1 MKSVTFRVFKIE
13 STEKSIK
20 AAQLRQALSERMV
33 TAKDIGKRLM
43 RLNEKNPDSDSDV
56 LSSFADAA
64 ASKYFYGAIMRFTL
78 AKNVPAIPNDFLNLP
93 EVKETELEVPEEL
106 KGKLLCRYVYHILVT
121 DDYIVTD
128 LNKEYSITR
137 LEKYIN
143 YLLLS
148 TTYDFVP
155 CVRSNV
161 IKLSDIKNIVF
172 KNPAIHREKENLQID
187 IDLKDKIIEF
197 IKQLFPTMD
206 TLDEVMNDN
215 IISAKMMLSFNR
227 PEDML
232 EEDYENKL
240 AYVLKP
246 VSDPDLVSI
255 GMVKGREIKGSHIL
269 FTEIKDFETEQI
281 SNEDYIKAMKEVLVS
296 YEKTLK

>member
-1 MKSVTFRVFKIE
+1 MIE
-13 STEKSIK
+13 NAEKSIK
-20 AAQLRQALSERMV
+20 AAQLRQALSERMD

-43 RLNEKNPDSDSDV
+43 HLNEKNPDSDSDV
-56 LSSFADAA
+56 LSSFADAV

-93 EVKETELEVPEEL
+93 EVKESELEVPQEL

-143 YLLLS
+143 YLLLG

-155 CVRSNV
+155 CVMSNV

-172 KNPAIHREKENLQID
+172 KNPAIPREDLKID
-187 IDLKDKIIEF
+187 LDLKDKIREF
-197 IKQLFPTMD
+197 VKQLFPTMD

-215 IISAKMMLSFNR
+215 IISAKMMVSFNR
-227 PEDML
+227 PGDML

-255 GMVKGREIKGSHIL
+255 GMVKGREIKGSNIL
-269 FTEIKDFETEQI
+269 FTESKDFETEQI
-281 SNEDYIKAMKEVLVS
+281 SDEDYIKAMKEVLCS
-296 YEKTLK
+296 YEKTLKQ

>member
-13 STEKSIK
+13 NAEKSIK
-20 AAQLRQALSERMV
+20 TAQLREALSERMK
-33 TAKDIGKRLM
+33 TAQDIGKRLM
-43 RLNEKNPDSDSDV
+43 HLNDKNPDSDSDV

-93 EVKETELEVPEEL
+93 EVKETELEVPQEL
-106 KGKLLCRYVYHILVT
+106 KGKMLCRYVYHILVT

-143 YLLLS
+143 YLLLGA
-148 TTYDFVP
+148 TYDFVP
-155 CVRSNV
+155 CVMSNV

-172 KNPAIHREKENLQID
+172 KNPAIPRENLKID
-187 IDLKDKIIEF
+187 LDLKDKICEF
-197 IKQLFPTMD
+197 VKQLFPTMD

-215 IISAKMMLSFNR
+215 IISAKMMVSFNR
-227 PEDML
+227 PGDML

-255 GMVKGREIKGSHIL
+255 GMVKGREIKGSNIL
-269 FTEIKDFETEQI
+269 FTESKDFEIDQI
-281 SNEDYIKAMKEVLVS
+281 SDEDYIKAMKEVLCS

>member
-13 STEKSIK
+13 NAEKSIK
-20 AAQLRQALSERMV
+20 AAQLRQALSERME

-64 ASKYFYGAIMRFTL
+64 VSKYFYGAIMRFTL

-93 EVKETELEVPEEL
+93 EVKETELEVPKEL

-128 LNKEYSITR
+128 LSKEYSITR

-143 YLLLS
+143 YLLLG

-155 CVRSNV
+155 CIMSNV

-172 KNPAIHREKENLQID
+172 KNPAIPRENIKID
-187 IDLKDKIIEF
+187 LDLKDKIIEF
-197 IKQLFPTMD
+197 VKQLFPTMD

-232 EEDYENKL
+232 EEDYDNKL

-269 FTEIKDFETEQI
+269 FTEIKDFENEQI
-281 SNEDYIKAMKEVLVS
+281 SNEDYIKAMKEVLGS

>member
-1 MKSVTFRVFKIE
+1 MKSITFRVFKIE
-13 STEKSIK
+13 NTEKSIK
-20 AAQLRQALSERMV
+20 SAQLRQALSERME

-64 ASKYFYGAIMRFTL
+64 VSNYFYGAIMRFTL

-93 EVKETELEVPEEL
+93 EVKETELEVPKEL
-106 KGKLLCRYVYHILVT
+106 KGKLLCRYVYHILIT

-128 LNKEYSITR
+128 LSKEYSITR

-143 YLLLS
+143 YLLFG
-148 TTYDFVP
+148 TTYEFVP
-155 CVRSNV
+155 CIMSNV

-172 KNPAIHREKENLQID
+172 KNPSIHRENLKID
-187 IDLKDKIIEF
+187 LDLKDKIIEF
-197 IKQLFPTMD
+197 VKQLFPTMD

-246 VSDPDLVSI
+246 ISDPDLVSI

-269 FTEIKDFETEQI
+269 FTEIKAFETELI
-281 SNEDYIKAMKEVLVS
+281 SNEDYIKAMKEVLGS
-296 YEKTLK
+296 YETTLK

>member
-1 MKSVTFRVFKIE
+1 MKSITFRVFKIE
-13 STEKSIK
+13 NTEKSIK
-20 AAQLRQALSERMV
+20 AVQLRQALSERME
-33 TAKDIGKRLM
+33 TAKEIGKRLM
-43 RLNEKNPDSDSDV
+43 RLNEKNPESDSDV

-64 ASKYFYGAIMRFTL
+64 VSKYFYGAIMRFTL
-78 AKNVPAIPNDFLNLP
+78 AKNVPAIPKDFLNLP
-93 EVKETELEVPEEL
+93 EVKETELEVPTEL

-121 DDYIVTD
+121 DEYIVTD

-143 YLLLS
+143 HLLLG

-161 IKLSDIKNIVF
+161 IKLSDIKSIVF
-172 KNPAIHREKENLQID
+172 KNPAIHRENLKID
-187 IDLKDKIIEF
+187 LDLKDKIIEF
-197 IKQLFPTMD
+197 VKQLFPTMD

-269 FTEIKDFETEQI
+269 FTEIKDFEAEQI
-281 SNEDYIKAMKEVLVS
+281 SNEDYIKAMKEVLSS
-296 YEKTLK
+296 YEKTLKQ